1 MDNEKEKTYIASNL
15 KYLRSI
21 NGKSLND
28 VASIC
33 DKSDVAI
40 HYWENGTREPNAVD
54 IAKLSN
60 YYNVSV
66 DELLLKDL
74 RFDNK
79 SIEHQTL
86 DEFIQECNDDLMS
99 QYRVLFDKDNALTQ
113 EQKSF
118 MINFLED
125 QHKKIDNNERIDD

>member
-1 MDNEKEKTYIASNL
+1 MSDEKEKTYISSNL

-33 DKSDVAI
+33 DKSDVAV

-60 YYNVSV
+60 YYNVTV
-66 DELLLKDL
+66 DDLLLKDL
-74 RFDNK
+74 RFDK
-79 SIEHQTL
+79 QSQTL
-86 DEFIQECNDDLMS
+86 EEFMQECNDDMMA

-113 EQKSF
+113 EQKNF